1 MENAR
6 KREMGDAAGEG
17 KARAAIA
24 WLEAAFPEVACSLTP
39 DEDMRLPSAFWAE
52 GSPDVETCLAY
63 QERFATGMDNKVR
76 AAHLIAFYSHQLS
89 LAAAAIYLCSGLVPD
104 VKHLRFEHYARPLEA
119 GAVEAGRFRFCMAL
133 KEVAGCAPD
142 DANELFHDLFVA
154 HLKPIIALV
163 KRRCGLSARAQWRL
177 AADSMAG
184 AFLEAGRRRGME
196 AEVIAQALAIVKR
209 VGSPLNSEALCY
221 EKIEVAAA
229 CGNDLSRTYRMRG
242 GCCLYYRTDGGS
254 YCDSC
259 VLLEP
264 EARRERLRAHLL
276 ETARGEIG

>member
-1 MENAR
+1 
-6 KREMGDAAGEG
+6 MGDTAGEG

-52 GSPDVETCLAY
+52 GSPNVETCLAY
-63 QERFATGMDNKVR
+63 QERFAAGMDNKVR
-76 AAHLIAFYSHQLS
+76 AAHLIALYSHQLS
-89 LAAAAIYLCSGLVPD
+89 LAAAAIYLCGSLIPD

-119 GAVEAGRFRFCMAL
+119 GVVEAGRFRFCMTL
-133 KEVAGCAPD
+133 KEVAGCVPD
-142 DANELFHDLFVA
+142 DPDELFHDLFVA
-154 HLKPIIALV
+154 HLKPIIALL
-163 KRRCGLSARAQWRL
+163 KWRCGLSARAQWRL

-184 AFLEAGRRRGME
+184 AFLEVGRRRGME
-196 AEVIAQALAIVKR
+196 AEAIAQALAIVKR
-209 VGSPLNSEALCY
+209 VGSPLSSEALCY
-221 EKIEVAAA
+221 EKIEAAV
-229 CGNDLSRTYRMRG
+229 GEKGFTRTYRMRG

-264 EARRERLRAHLL
+264 ETRRERLRAHLL
-276 ETARGEIG
+276 DTARDRMG